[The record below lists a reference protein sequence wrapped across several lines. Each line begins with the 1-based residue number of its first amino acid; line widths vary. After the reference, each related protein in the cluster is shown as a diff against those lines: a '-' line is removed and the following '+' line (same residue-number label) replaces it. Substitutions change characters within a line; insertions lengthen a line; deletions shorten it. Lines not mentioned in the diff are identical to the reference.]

1 MRRETGREERVSG
14 NMRHI
19 AASLSVCLLALDFLC
34 HKSNSCLHTTKHK
47 SCSIQL
53 RVTISKSEKTEHV
66 DIFSQF
72 GYFCNYLSAQ
82 MIQPKNIGCRWS
94 SSVFATDGDLLPF
107 GMRTNDPLVA
117 GEKRPT
123 STNDNRCF
131 LAVSFGLYMHRLG
144 IIISQ
149 NYKN

>member
-1 MRRETGREERVSG
+1 MILYSPNDTAKKTSVVVGPRRS
-14 NMRHI
+14 
-19 AASLSVCLLALDFLC
+19 S
-34 HKSNSCLHTTKHK
+34 
-47 SCSIQL
+47 QL
-53 RVTISKSEKTEHV
+53 TVT
-66 DIFSQF
+66 
-72 GYFCNYLSAQ
+72 N
-82 MIQPKNIGCRWS
+82 
-94 SSVFATDGDLLPF
+94 DLLPF